1 MSVRQVPAGMVE
13 PATTRREA
21 IIANAP
27 VNTKGN
33 IAEMVRIIFFLNK
46 RENRSNFIYFL
57 NLFLSIGIL
66 LLASYIFEIR
76 KFS

>member
-1 MSVRQVPAGMVE
+1 MSVRQVPARMVE

-33 IAEMVRIIFFLNK
+33 IAEMVRIIFFFLNK

-66 LLASYIFEIR
+66 LLAS
-76 KFS
+76 